1 MKKLGFE
8 KKVRIRWYVWIIDVW
23 LYLVIVKGIGGWIK
37 ELINK
42 NVIEYYFDVNY
53 FVIFFV
59 DIIELLYIILWCKF
73 LEEII

>member
-59 DIIELLYIILWCKF
+59 DIIEILYIILWCKF